1 MAFQAK
7 NPLVVEATALWEG
20 YKFAEEWG
28 HNMVCFKSDSQE
40 LIKSVC
46 GSFGRGSWTL
56 YPILTLIRD
65 EQRCFEGCG
74 WNWTTRNCN
83 QAADHL
89 ASLALSRR
97 STEIWVERPPTSLVH
112 ILCKDGLPCPHHA

>member
-28 HNMVCFKSDSQE
+28 HNMVCFESDSQE

-65 EQRCFEGCG
+65 EQRLI
-74 WNWTTRNCN
+74 R
-83 QAADHL
+83 Q
-89 ASLALSRR
+89 
-97 STEIWVERPPTSLVH
+97 TEN
-112 ILCKDGLPCPHHA
+112 LPKAFLDNYKVNN